1 MSLHERMREHYTRP
15 GPGVSADAPRKKGLA
30 RLFEI
35 LCRHIGTLMLAGL
48 AATFGFLPLVLG
60 VLGALSVGNAPLLV
74 AAGLIG
80 GAIAGPLLC
89 ALYDAILRMLRDE
102 PFFWWHTCKKAVR
115 QNWKAS
121 LIPGALMGLETSVLL
136 FLVFTSAL
144 EVNAVM
150 IAGIVVLLLSLMV
163 FPLWFAQITLMDLSL
178 GALLKNALLLAFG
191 LAPRTLPAAL
201 VQAAYWGVIVYLLP
215 WSLIWL
221 PLFGLWPITLITLH
235 TLYKPLE
242 KTFQLEARFKAKRDA
257 ELENTQV

>member
-15 GPGVSADAPRKKGLA
+15 GPGGSPDAPRKKGLE
-30 RLFEI
+30 RLFE
-35 LCRHIGTLMLAGL
+35 LLFRHIGTLMLAGL
-48 AATFGFLPLVLG
+48 AATFGFVPLILG
-60 VLGALSVGNAPLLV
+60 VLTALNFGSVPLLL

-80 GAIAGPLLC
+80 GAAAGPLLC

-102 PFFWWHTCKKAVR
+102 PFFWWHTCKKALH

-121 LIPGALMGLETSVLL
+121 LLPGALLGMEISILL

-144 EVNAVM
+144 EVNAVL
-150 IAGIVVLLLSLMV
+150 IAGIVVFLLSLMI
-163 FPLWFAQITLMDLSL
+163 FPLWFAQIALMDLPA
-178 GALLKNALLLAFG
+178 GAVLKNALLLAFG

-201 VQAAYWGVIVYLLP
+201 LQAAYWGVLVYLLP

-235 TLYKPLE
+235 TLYLPLE
-242 KTFQLEARFKAKRDA
+242 KAFHLEALIKAKRDA
-257 ELENTQV
+257 ELTQ